1 MHGGGHGLPTRRHT
15 SAQHRESE
23 RGGRGRRVGDPSRPG
38 RSLPRALD
46 RPDSSRPG
54 DAGGCR
60 RHRLMTSTF
69 DTAASPRRGNGITTP
84 SRRGGSGRVLTD
96 VVVDLGFVDRGTM
109 DHAIDRSTAS
119 GGAPEHILVEDGT
132 LTGDQL
138 ARAVAERFGLDH
150 VDLKL
155 YRVDPDAA
163 KLVAPAA
170 VRRYQAV
177 PVSFVGDRTLL
188 VAMVDPANVLAID
201 DIAVMTGY
209 EVRPAVASLKD
220 VDWLLER
227 LEDPN
232 FGVGATA
239 PEEREDDP
247 GADQPPAAA
256 ERPPAPLYDI
266 RENAPINFGVGGEDA
281 SVIQL
286 VPRVIKEAVER
297 GASDIHFE
305 PQEEEMRVR
314 YRIDG
319 VLQEAATVPVSAVPA
334 VISRLKILS
343 DLDIAERRVP
353 QDGRISMDVAE
364 KPIDLRVATLPAQYG
379 EKVVMRILDQSKVM
393 IQLEQL
399 GMLPQALER
408 FSKAF
413 AQAHGAVLVTGPTG
427 SGKSTS
433 LYGALN
439 QLNTIEK
446 HIITIED
453 PVEYQLT
460 GITQVQVNN
469 KAGLTFASGLRS
481 MMRADPD
488 IIMVGEI
495 RGRETAQIAI
505 EAALTGHLVLS
516 TLHTNDAPG
525 AVTRL
530 IEMGVEPFLVGSAV
544 DCVVAQ
550 RLARLLCEECK
561 QRVTLPAE
569 VLRANGFNVGL
580 DLECFEPVGCARC
593 GGSGY
598 KGRIGLYK
606 VMMVSET
613 IRSLAVAREPAET
626 IARAAVHE
634 GMMRLRE
641 DGLEKVRRGL
651 TSIAEIARVAGT
663 K

>member
-1 MHGGGHGLPTRRHT
+1 MNPPADIGSP
-15 SAQHRESE
+15 
-23 RGGRGRRVGDPSRPG
+23 P
-38 RSLPRALD
+38 
-46 RPDSSRPG
+46 
-54 DAGGCR
+54 
-60 RHRLMTSTF
+60 
-69 DTAASPRRGNGITTP
+69 AARKRRGNGISTP

-96 VVVDLGFVDRGTM
+96 VIVDLDFVERGRM
-109 DHAIDRSTAS
+109 DDAIDEATRTGSL
-119 GGAPEHILVEDGT
+119 PEHVLVKAGDLSEDH
-132 LTGDQL
+132 L

-150 VDLKL
+150 LDLTL

-163 KLVAPAA
+163 KLVTAA
-170 VRRYQAV
+170 AARRYQAI
-177 PVSFVGDRTLL
+177 PVAFSGDRTLL

-209 EVRPAVASLKD
+209 EVRPAVASAPD
-220 VDWLLER
+220 IDGLLVR

-232 FGVGATA
+232 FGNGGVA
-239 PEEREDDP
+239 PEDIDSDIERDEDDDELP
-247 GADQPPAAA
+247 TPQQSAGPM
-256 ERPPAPLYDI
+256 YDI
-266 RENAPINFGVGGEDA
+266 RDNAPIQFGQGGEDA

-286 VPRVIKEAVER
+286 VQRVISEAVER

-305 PQEEEMRVR
+305 PGEDEMRVR

-319 VLQEAATVPVSAVPA
+319 VLSEAATVPTSAVPA
-334 VISRLKILS
+334 VVSRVKILA

-353 QDGRISMDVAE
+353 QDGRISTEVNH
-364 KPIDLRVATLPAQYG
+364 KPIDLRVATLPAAYG
-379 EKVVMRILDQSKVM
+379 ENVVMRILDQSKVM
-393 IQLEQL
+393 IDLDQL

-408 FSKAF
+408 FTKAF
-413 AQAHGAVLVTGPTG
+413 SQAHGAVLVTGPTG

-446 HIITIED
+446 NIITIED
-453 PVEYQLT
+453 PVEYQLE

-495 RGRETAQIAI
+495 RDRETAQIAI

-530 IEMGVEPFLVGSAV
+530 IEMGIEPFLVGSAV

-561 QRVTLPAE
+561 RRTTIKSE
-569 VLRANGFNVGL
+569 VMRANGFNVGL
-580 DLECFEPVGCARC
+580 DLEAYEPVGCARC

-598 KGRIGLYK
+598 KGRIGLYE
-606 VMMVSET
+606 VMWVSDT
-613 IRSLAVAREPAET
+613 IRALAVAREPSET
-626 IARAAVHE
+626 IAHAAVHE

-663 K
+663 R

>member
-1 MHGGGHGLPTRRHT
+1 M
-15 SAQHRESE
+15 S
-23 RGGRGRRVGDPSRPG
+23 
-38 RSLPRALD
+38 
-46 RPDSSRPG
+46 
-54 DAGGCR
+54 
-60 RHRLMTSTF
+60 STF
-69 DTAASPRRGNGITTP
+69 DSPPKPKRGTGITTP

-96 VVVDLGFVDRGTM
+96 VIVDLGFVDRGTM
-109 DHAIDRSTAS
+109 DLAIERGTENGS
-119 GGAPEHILVEDGT
+119 APERMLVQDGT
-132 LTGDQL
+132 LTDEHL
-138 ARAVAERFGLDH
+138 SRAVAERFGLDH
-150 VDLKL
+150 VDLDL

-209 EVRPAVASLKD
+209 EVRPAVSSLKD
-220 VDWLLER
+220 VERLLTR
-227 LEDPN
+227 LEDPD
-232 FGVGATA
+232 FGLGAIA
-239 PEEREDDP
+239 PDEEGEES
-247 GADQPPAAA
+247 GQPAPQAAA
-256 ERPPAPLYDI
+256 PSAPAYEL
-266 RENAPINFGVGGEDA
+266 RENATINFGVGGEDA

-286 VPRVIKEAVER
+286 VHRVIKEAVER
-297 GASDIHFE
+297 GASDIHYE
-305 PQEEEMRVR
+305 PGEDEMRIR

-319 VLQEAATVPVSAVPA
+319 VLQEAATVPLSAVPA
-334 VISRLKILS
+334 VISRIKILS
-343 DLDIAERRVP
+343 DLDIAERRIP
-353 QDGRISMDVAE
+353 QDGRISLSVAD
-364 KPIDLRVATLPAQYG
+364 KPIDLRVATLPASYG

-408 FSKAF
+408 FTKAF
-413 AQAHGAVLVTGPTG
+413 SQAHGAVLVTGPTG

-439 QLNTIEK
+439 QLNTVEK

-453 PVEYQLT
+453 PVEYQLG

-495 RGRETAQIAI
+495 RDRETAQIAI

-561 QRVTLPAE
+561 RRTTITSE
-569 VLRANGFNVGL
+569 VMRANGFNVGL
-580 DLECFEPVGCARC
+580 DLEAYEPVGCARC

-598 KGRIGLYK
+598 KGRIGLYE
-606 VMMVSET
+606 VMWVSDT
-613 IRSLAVAREPAET
+613 IRSLAVAREPSET

-663 K
+663 R

>member
-1 MHGGGHGLPTRRHT
+1 MNPPTQT
-15 SAQHRESE
+15 GAPAKKK
-23 RGGRGRRVGDPSRPG
+23 GK
-38 RSLPRALD
+38 
-46 RPDSSRPG
+46 
-54 DAGGCR
+54 
-60 RHRLMTSTF
+60 
-69 DTAASPRRGNGITTP
+69 GITTP

-96 VVVDLGFVDRGTM
+96 VIVDLGFVERGVM
-109 DHAIDRSTAS
+109 DEAVARAEDA
-119 GGAPEHILVEDGT
+119 GALPERLLTRDGT
-132 LTGDQL
+132 LTDEQL

-150 VDLKL
+150 VDLSV

-163 KLVAPAA
+163 KLVTPAA
-170 VRRYQAV
+170 VKRYQAV
-177 PVSFVGDRTLL
+177 PVSFAGERTLL
-188 VAMVDPANVLAID
+188 VAMSDPANVLAQD

-209 EVRPAVASLKD
+209 EVRPAVASASD
-220 VDWLLER
+220 IDALLER
-227 LEDPN
+227 LEDPD
-232 FGVGATA
+232 FGNGATA
-239 PEEREDDP
+239 PIEDD
-247 GADQPPAAA
+247 GDEGDEQRQVPAA
-256 ERPPAPLYDI
+256 PAGPMYDF
-266 RENAPINFGVGGEDA
+266 RDQTPINFGASGEDA

-286 VPRVIKEAVER
+286 VHRVIKEAVER
-297 GASDIHFE
+297 GSSDIHFE
-305 PQEEEMRVR
+305 PGDEDMRVR

-319 VLQEAATVPVSAVPA
+319 VLQEAAVIPASAVPA
-334 VISRLKILS
+334 VVSRVKILS

-353 QDGRISMDVAE
+353 QDGRISLEVSS
-364 KPIDLRVATLPAQYG
+364 KPIDLRVATLPCAYG
-379 EKVVMRILDQSKVM
+379 ENVVMRILDQSKVM
-393 IQLEQL
+393 IELEQL

-408 FSKAF
+408 FTKAF
-413 AQAHGAVLVTGPTG
+413 SQAHGAVLVTGPTG

-446 HIITIED
+446 NIITIED
-453 PVEYQLT
+453 PVEYQLD

-469 KAGLTFASGLRS
+469 KAGLTFAGGLRS

-495 RGRETAQIAI
+495 RDRETAQIAI
-505 EAALTGHLVLS
+505 ESALTGHLVLS

-530 IEMGVEPFLVGSAV
+530 IEMGIEPFLVGSAV

-561 QRVTLPAE
+561 RRTTIKSE
-569 VLRANGFNVGL
+569 VMRANGFNVGL
-580 DLECFEPVGCARC
+580 DLEAYEPVGCARC

-598 KGRIGLYK
+598 KGRIGLYE
-606 VMMVSET
+606 VMWVSDT
-613 IRSLAVAREPAET
+613 IRALAVAREPAET
-626 IARAAVHE
+626 IAHAAVHE

-663 K
+663 R

>member
-1 MHGGGHGLPTRRHT
+1 MNPP
-15 SAQHRESE
+15 AQT
-23 RGGRGRRVGDPSRPG
+23 GAPPKKK
-38 RSLPRALD
+38 
-46 RPDSSRPG
+46 
-54 DAGGCR
+54 
-60 RHRLMTSTF
+60 
-69 DTAASPRRGNGITTP
+69 GNGITTP

-96 VVVDLGFVDRGTM
+96 VIVDLGFVEQGVM
-109 DHAIDRSTAS
+109 DEAVARAEDA
-119 GGAPEHILVEDGT
+119 GALPERLLVKDGT
-132 LTGDQL
+132 LSDDQL

-150 VDLKL
+150 VDLSA

-163 KLVAPAA
+163 KLVTPAA
-170 VRRYQAV
+170 VKRYQAV
-177 PVSFVGDRTLL
+177 PVSFAGERTLL
-188 VAMVDPANVLAID
+188 VAMSDPANVLAQD

-209 EVRPAVASLKD
+209 EVRPAVASATDIDL
-220 VDWLLER
+220 LLER
-227 LEDPN
+227 LEDPD
-232 FGVGATA
+232 FGNGATA
-239 PEEREDDP
+239 PIEDDDESTEP
-247 GADQPPAAA
+247 Q
-256 ERPPAPLYDI
+256 RPAPTAPAGPMYDL
-266 RENAPINFGVGGEDA
+266 REQAPINFGASGEDA

-286 VPRVIKEAVER
+286 VHRVIKEAVER
-297 GASDIHFE
+297 GSSDVHFE
-305 PQEEEMRVR
+305 PGDEDMRVR

-319 VLQEAATVPVSAVPA
+319 VLQEAAVIPGSAVPA
-334 VISRLKILS
+334 VVSRVKILS

-353 QDGRISMDVAE
+353 QDGRISLEVSG
-364 KPIDLRVATLPAQYG
+364 KPIDLRVATLPCAYG
-379 EKVVMRILDQSKVM
+379 ENVVMRILDQSKVM
-393 IQLEQL
+393 IELEEL

-408 FSKAF
+408 FTKAF

-439 QLNTIEK
+439 QLNTVEK
-446 HIITIED
+446 NIITIED
-453 PVEYQLT
+453 PVEYQLD

-469 KAGLTFASGLRS
+469 KAGLTFAGGLRS

-495 RGRETAQIAI
+495 RDRETAQIAI

-530 IEMGVEPFLVGSAV
+530 IEMGIEPFLVGSAV

-561 QRVTLPAE
+561 RRTTIKSE
-569 VLRANGFNVGL
+569 VMRANGFNVGL
-580 DLECFEPVGCARC
+580 DLEAYEPVGCARC

-598 KGRIGLYK
+598 KGRIGLYE
-606 VMMVSET
+606 VMWVSDT
-613 IRSLAVAREPAET
+613 IRALAVAREPAET
-626 IARAAVHE
+626 IAHAAVHE

-663 K
+663 R

>member
-1 MHGGGHGLPTRRHT
+1 M
-15 SAQHRESE
+15 
-23 RGGRGRRVGDPSRPG
+23 
-38 RSLPRALD
+38 
-46 RPDSSRPG
+46 SS
-54 DAGGCR
+54 
-60 RHRLMTSTF
+60 TY
-69 DTAASPRRGNGITTP
+69 DTPPKPRRSNGITTP

-96 VVVDLGFVDRGTM
+96 VIVDLGFVSRGVMDGAIERGTE
-109 DHAIDRSTAS
+109 AGSTA
-119 GGAPEHILVEDGT
+119 ERILVQDST
-132 LTGDQL
+132 LSEDQL
-138 ARAVAERFGLDH
+138 ARAIAERFGLDH
-150 VDLKL
+150 LDLKL

-177 PVSFVGDRTLL
+177 PVSFTGDRTMI

-209 EVRPAVASLKD
+209 EVRPAVTSLSD
-220 VDWLLER
+220 VEQLLKR
-227 LEDPN
+227 L
-232 FGVGATA
+232 
-239 PEEREDDP
+239 DDP
-247 GADQPPAAA
+247 DFGHGAIAPDEEEAPDEPTAGGAHQHGQPA
-256 ERPPAPLYDI
+256 APLYDL
-266 RENAPINFGVGGEDA
+266 RENTPIQFGVGGEDA

-286 VPRVIKEAVER
+286 VHRVIKEAVER
-297 GASDIHFE
+297 GASDIHYE
-305 PQEEEMRVR
+305 PQEEEMRIR

-334 VISRLKILS
+334 VVSRIKILS
-343 DLDIAERRVP
+343 DLDIAERRIP
-353 QDGRISMDVAE
+353 QDGRISVDVE
-364 KPIDLRVATLPAQYG
+364 GKPIDLRVATLPAAWG

-393 IQLEQL
+393 IQLEEL

-408 FSKAF
+408 FTKAF
-413 AQAHGAVLVTGPTG
+413 SQAHGAVLVTGPTG

-439 QLNTIEK
+439 QLNTIESN
-446 HIITIED
+446 IITIED
-453 PVEYQLT
+453 PVEYQLD

-481 MMRADPD
+481 MMRAAPD

-495 RGRETAQIAI
+495 RDRETAQIAI

-530 IEMGVEPFLVGSAV
+530 IEMGIEPFLVGSAV

-550 RLARLLCEECK
+550 RLARLLCAECK
-561 QRVTLPAE
+561 RRTTITAE
-569 VLRANGFNVGL
+569 GRRANGFNVGL
-580 DLECFEPVGCARC
+580 ALEAYEPVGCARC

-598 KGRIGLYK
+598 KGRSGLYE
-606 VMMVSET
+606 VMWVSDT
-613 IRSLAVAREPAET
+613 IRALAVAREPAET
-626 IARAAVHE
+626 IAHAAVHE
-634 GMMRLRE
+634 GMLRLRE
-641 DGLEKVRRGL
+641 EGLGKGRRGL

-663 K
+663 R

>member
-1 MHGGGHGLPTRRHT
+1 M
-15 SAQHRESE
+15 
-23 RGGRGRRVGDPSRPG
+23 
-38 RSLPRALD
+38 
-46 RPDSSRPG
+46 SS
-54 DAGGCR
+54 
-60 RHRLMTSTF
+60 TT
-69 DTAASPRRGNGITTP
+69 DTAPARPKRGNGITQP

-96 VVVDLGFVDRGTM
+96 VIVDLGFVDRGTM
-109 DHAIDRSTAS
+109 DLAIERGTENGS
-119 GGAPEHILVEDGT
+119 GAERLLIGDGT
-132 LTGDQL
+132 LSPDHL

-150 VDLKL
+150 LDLDL

-170 VRRYQAV
+170 VKRYQAV
-177 PVSFVGDRTLL
+177 PVSFAGDRTLL

-209 EVRPAVASLKD
+209 EVRPAVASQAD
-220 VDWLLER
+220 VERLLER
-227 LEDPN
+227 LQDPN
-232 FGVGATA
+232 FGEGATA
-239 PEEREDDP
+239 PEE
-247 GADQPPAAA
+247 ADPAAETA
-256 ERPPAPLYDI
+256 GVPQRDRDAAAQAMYDY
-266 RENAPINFGVGGEDA
+266 RQENQPIAFGVGGEDA

-286 VPRVIKEAVER
+286 VHRVIKDAVER
-297 GASDIHFE
+297 GASDIHYE
-305 PQEEEMRVR
+305 PGEDEMRIR

-319 VLQEAATVPVSAVPA
+319 VLQEAATVPSSAVPA
-334 VISRLKILS
+334 VVSRVKILS
-343 DLDIAERRVP
+343 DLDIAERRIP
-353 QDGRISMDVAE
+353 QDGRISMEVAG
-364 KPIDLRVATLPAQYG
+364 KAIDLRVATLPASYG

-393 IQLEQL
+393 IELEEL

-408 FSKAF
+408 FTKAF
-413 AQAHGAVLVTGPTG
+413 QQAHGAVLVTGPTG

-446 HIITIED
+446 NIITIED
-453 PVEYQLT
+453 PVEYQLP

-495 RGRETAQIAI
+495 RDRETAQIAI
-505 EAALTGHLVLS
+505 ESALTGHLVLS

-525 AVTRL
+525 AVSRL
-530 IEMGVEPFLVGSAV
+530 IEMGIEPFLVGSAV

-561 QRVTLPAE
+561 RRTTITAE
-569 VLRANGFNVGL
+569 VMRANGFNVGL
-580 DLECFEPVGCARC
+580 ALEAYEPVGCARC
-593 GGSGY
+593 GGTGY
-598 KGRIGLYK
+598 KGRIGLYE
-606 VMMVSET
+606 VMWVSDT

-626 IARAAVHE
+626 IAHAAVHE

-663 K
+663 R

>member
-1 MHGGGHGLPTRRHT
+1 MNPQTGAP
-15 SAQHRESE
+15 
-23 RGGRGRRVGDPSRPG
+23 PKKK
-38 RSLPRALD
+38 
-46 RPDSSRPG
+46 
-54 DAGGCR
+54 
-60 RHRLMTSTF
+60 
-69 DTAASPRRGNGITTP
+69 GNGITTP

-96 VVVDLGFVDRGTM
+96 VIVDLGFVEQGVM
-109 DHAIDRSTAS
+109 DEAVARAEDA
-119 GGAPEHILVEDGT
+119 GAMPERLLVKDGT
-132 LTGDQL
+132 LSDDQL

-150 VDLKL
+150 IDLSV

-163 KLVAPAA
+163 KLVTPAA
-170 VRRYQAV
+170 AKRYQAV
-177 PVSFVGDRTLL
+177 PVSFAAERTLL
-188 VAMVDPANVLAID
+188 VAMSDPANVLAQD

-209 EVRPAVASLKD
+209 EVRPAVAAPSGIDL
-220 VDWLLER
+220 LLER

-232 FGVGATA
+232 FGNGATA
-239 PEEREDDP
+239 PIDDEGDDIEP
-247 GADQPPAAA
+247 Q
-256 ERPPAPLYDI
+256 RPAPVAPAGPMYDL
-266 RENAPINFGVGGEDA
+266 RDQAPINFGASGEDS

-286 VPRVIKEAVER
+286 VHRVIKEAVER
-297 GASDIHFE
+297 GSSDIHFE
-305 PQEEEMRVR
+305 PGDEDMRVR

-319 VLQEAATVPVSAVPA
+319 VLSEAAVIPSSAVPA
-334 VISRLKILS
+334 VVSRLKILS

-353 QDGRISMDVAE
+353 QDGRISVE
-364 KPIDLRVATLPAQYG
+364 VGGKPIDLRVATLPCAYG
-379 EKVVMRILDQSKVM
+379 ENVVMRILDQSKVM
-393 IQLEQL
+393 IELEQL

-408 FSKAF
+408 FTKAF
-413 AQAHGAVLVTGPTG
+413 SQAHGAVLVTGPTG

-439 QLNTIEK
+439 QLNTIETN
-446 HIITIED
+446 IITIED
-453 PVEYQLT
+453 PVEYQLD

-469 KAGLTFASGLRS
+469 KAGLTFSGGLRS

-495 RGRETAQIAI
+495 RDRETAQIAI

-530 IEMGVEPFLVGSAV
+530 IEMGIEPFLVGSAV

-561 QRVTLPAE
+561 RRTTITADVMRT
-569 VLRANGFNVGL
+569 NGFNVGL
-580 DLECFEPVGCARC
+580 DLEAYEPVGCARC

-598 KGRIGLYK
+598 KGRIGLYE
-606 VMMVSET
+606 VMWVSDT
-613 IRSLAVAREPAET
+613 IRALAVAREPAET
-626 IARAAVHE
+626 IAHAAVHE

-663 K
+663 R

>member
-1 MHGGGHGLPTRRHT
+1 MNPP
-15 SAQHRESE
+15 AQ
-23 RGGRGRRVGDPSRPG
+23 PG
-38 RSLPRALD
+38 APPARKKK
-46 RPDSSRPG
+46 
-54 DAGGCR
+54 
-60 RHRLMTSTF
+60 
-69 DTAASPRRGNGITTP
+69 GNGITTP
-84 SRRGGSGRVLTD
+84 SRRGGSGRVLSD
-96 VVVDLGFVDRGTM
+96 VVVDLEFVDRATM
-109 DHAIDRSTAS
+109 DEATAEATRT
-119 GGAPEHILVEDGT
+119 GGYPEQVLVARGA
-132 LTGDQL
+132 LTEEQL

-150 VDLKL
+150 LDLAI

-163 KLVAPAA
+163 KLVTPAA
-170 VRRYQAV
+170 AKRYQAI
-177 PVSFVGDRTLL
+177 PVSFADDRMLL

-209 EVRPAVASLKD
+209 EVRPAVASPPD
-220 VDWLLER
+220 IDALLER
-227 LEDPN
+227 LEDPD
-232 FGVGATA
+232 FGNGAVA
-239 PEEREDDP
+239 PEELDEGVEGDDGEASQP
-247 GADQPPAAA
+247 VDAPPA
-256 ERPPAPLYDI
+256 APLYDI
-266 RENAPINFGVGGEDA
+266 RENQPIAFGQGGEDS

-286 VPRVIKEAVER
+286 VQRVIKEAVER
-297 GASDIHFE
+297 GSSDIHFE
-305 PQEEEMRVR
+305 PGEDEMRIR

-334 VISRLKILS
+334 VTSRVKILS
-343 DLDIAERRVP
+343 DLDIAERRIP
-353 QDGRISMDVAE
+353 QDGRISIDVSS
-364 KPIDLRVATLPAQYG
+364 KPIDLRVATLPASYG

-408 FSKAF
+408 FTKAF
-413 AQAHGAVLVTGPTG
+413 SQAHGAVLVTGPTG

-453 PVEYQLT
+453 PVEYQLQ

-495 RGRETAQIAI
+495 RDRETAQIAI

-550 RLARLLCEECK
+550 RLARLLCAECK
-561 QRVTLPAE
+561 RRTTLAAE
-569 VLRANGFNVGL
+569 VLRLNGFEV
-580 DLECFEPVGCARC
+580 DDDVEAYEPVGCGRC

-598 KGRIGLYK
+598 KGRIGLYE
-606 VMMVSET
+606 VMWISEA
-613 IRSLAVAREPAET
+613 IRALAVAREPAET
-626 IARAAVHE
+626 IMHAAVHE

-663 K
+663 R

>member
-1 MHGGGHGLPTRRHT
+1 MNPP
-15 SAQHRESE
+15 AQTEAPPARKKKK
-23 RGGRGRRVGDPSRPG
+23 
-38 RSLPRALD
+38 
-46 RPDSSRPG
+46 
-54 DAGGCR
+54 
-60 RHRLMTSTF
+60 
-69 DTAASPRRGNGITTP
+69 GNGITTP
-84 SRRGGSGRVLTD
+84 SRRGGSGRVLAD
-96 VVVDLGFVDRGTM
+96 VIVDLEFVDRDRM
-109 DHAIDRSTAS
+109 EAAIAS
-119 GGAPEHILVEDGT
+119 ATEAGSAAEQVLVADGD
-132 LTGDQL
+132 LTPDQL

-150 VDLKL
+150 LDLGV

-163 KLVAPAA
+163 KLVTPAA
-170 VRRYQAV
+170 VKRYQAV

-209 EVRPAVASLKD
+209 EVRPAVSSPPD
-220 VDWLLER
+220 IERLLER
-227 LEDPN
+227 LQDPD
-232 FGVGATA
+232 FGNGAVA
-239 PEEREDDP
+239 PEELDDREEASP
-247 GADQPPAAA
+247 TESAVPTTPAG
-256 ERPPAPLYDI
+256 PMYDI
-266 RENAPINFGVGGEDA
+266 RDTTPIAFGQGGEDS

-286 VPRVIKEAVER
+286 VQRVVKEAVER

-305 PQEEEMRVR
+305 PGEDEMRVR

-319 VLQEAATVPVSAVPA
+319 VLAEAATVPNSAVPA
-334 VISRLKILS
+334 VVSRVKILS
-343 DLDIAERRVP
+343 DLDIAERRIP
-353 QDGRISMDVAE
+353 QDGRISTQVE
-364 KPIDLRVATLPAQYG
+364 GKPIDLRVATLPAAYG
-379 EKVVMRILDQSKVM
+379 ENVVMRILDQSKVM
-393 IQLEQL
+393 IDLDEL

-408 FSKAF
+408 FTKAF

-446 HIITIED
+446 NIITIED
-453 PVEYQLT
+453 PVEYQLE

-469 KAGLTFASGLRS
+469 KAGLSFASGLRS

-495 RGRETAQIAI
+495 RDRETAQIAI

-530 IEMGVEPFLVGSAV
+530 IEMGIEPFLVGSAV

-550 RLARLLCEECK
+550 RLARLLCVECK
-561 QRVTLPAE
+561 RRTTIKSE
-569 VLRANGFNVGL
+569 VMRANGFNVGL
-580 DLECFEPVGCARC
+580 DLEAYEPVGCARC

-598 KGRIGLYK
+598 KGRIGLYE
-606 VMMVSET
+606 VMWVSDT

-626 IARAAVHE
+626 IAHAAVHE

-663 K
+663 R

>member
-1 MHGGGHGLPTRRHT
+1 MNPPTKT
-15 SAQHRESE
+15 GA
-23 RGGRGRRVGDPSRPG
+23 P
-38 RSLPRALD
+38 AKKK
-46 RPDSSRPG
+46 
-54 DAGGCR
+54 
-60 RHRLMTSTF
+60 
-69 DTAASPRRGNGITTP
+69 GNGITTP

-96 VVVDLGFVDRGTM
+96 VIVDLGFVEQELM
-109 DHAIDRSTAS
+109 DEAVTRAEEA
-119 GGAPEHILVEDGT
+119 GALPERLLLKDGT
-132 LTGDQL
+132 LTDDQL

-150 VDLKL
+150 IDLGA

-163 KLVAPAA
+163 KLVTPAA
-170 VRRYQAV
+170 AKRYQAV
-177 PVSFVGDRTLL
+177 PVSFAGERTLL
-188 VAMVDPANVLAID
+188 VAMADPANVLAQD
-201 DIAVMTGY
+201 DIGVMTGY
-209 EVRPAVASLKD
+209 EVRPAVASAAGI
-220 VDWLLER
+220 DWLLER
-227 LEDPN
+227 LEDPD
-232 FGVGATA
+232 FGNGASA
-239 PEEREDDP
+239 PVDDDGEAAEP
-247 GADQPPAAA
+247 KRPAA
-256 ERPPAPLYDI
+256 PAAPAGPMYDL
-266 RENAPINFGVGGEDA
+266 RDQAPINFGASGEDA

-286 VPRVIKEAVER
+286 VHRVIKEAVER
-297 GASDIHFE
+297 GSSDIHFE
-305 PQEEEMRVR
+305 PGEDEMRVR

-319 VLQEAATVPVSAVPA
+319 VLQEAAVIPGSAVPA
-334 VISRLKILS
+334 VVSRVKILS

-353 QDGRISMDVAE
+353 QDGRISLEVSG
-364 KPIDLRVATLPAQYG
+364 KPIDLRVATLPCAYG
-379 EKVVMRILDQSKVM
+379 ENVVMRILDQSKVM
-393 IQLEQL
+393 IELEEL

-408 FSKAF
+408 FTKAF
-413 AQAHGAVLVTGPTG
+413 SQAHGAVLVTGPTG

-446 HIITIED
+446 NIITIED
-453 PVEYQLT
+453 PVEYQLD

-469 KAGLTFASGLRS
+469 KAGLTFAGGLRS

-495 RGRETAQIAI
+495 RDRETAQIAI

-530 IEMGVEPFLVGSAV
+530 IEMGIEPFLVGSAV

-561 QRVTLPAE
+561 RRTTIKSE
-569 VLRANGFNVGL
+569 VMRANGFNVGL
-580 DLECFEPVGCARC
+580 DLEAYEPVGCARC

-598 KGRIGLYK
+598 KGRIGLYE
-606 VMMVSET
+606 VMWVSDT
-613 IRSLAVAREPAET
+613 IRALAVAREPAET
-626 IARAAVHE
+626 IAHAAVHE

-663 K
+663 R